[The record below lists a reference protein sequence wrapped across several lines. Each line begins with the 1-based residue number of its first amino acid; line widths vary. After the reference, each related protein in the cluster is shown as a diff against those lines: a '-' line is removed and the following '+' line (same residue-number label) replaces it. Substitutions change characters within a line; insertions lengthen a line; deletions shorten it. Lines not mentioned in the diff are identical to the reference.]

1 MTIAH
6 NCPWLSLMR
15 TKLTV
20 VIKPE
25 AQGRFHW
32 TKVLVDTLV
41 LDGVLL
47 FFSSSFDV
55 PVLPAVS

>member
-1 MTIAH
+1 
-6 NCPWLSLMR
+6 MR
-15 TKLTV
+15 TKLAV

-25 AQGRFHW
+25 ARGRFHW

-41 LDGVLL
+41 LDGALL
-47 FFSSSFDV
+47 FCPSSFDV